1 MSTYRQLGERHCT
14 YCQLSASAV
23 VQSRNYREISDR
35 QLSFRCRPSLLLQI
49 SRPDIDLE
57 NKVFSRSIAKIL
69 TTCTCPRAGLALAA
83 AARRSPLP
91 LRPRARAQARVV
103 DRSALERAVFM
114 VLSPPR
120 ASHAFELTLP
130 TAVLLTAASLQP
142 CPSPAS
148 IRAARLRIVAPAE
161 LLILASPPAPSS
173 AVSSDSCSCHTDPSR
188 RVAL

>member
-1 MSTYRQLGERHCT
+1 MTSILPR
-14 YCQLSASAV
+14 
-23 VQSRNYREISDR
+23 
-35 QLSFRCRPSLLLQI
+35 
-49 SRPDIDLE
+49 DIDLE

-91 LRPRARAQARVV
+91 LRSRARAQARVV

-161 LLILASPPAPSS
+161 LL
-173 AVSSDSCSCHTDPSR
+173 CSYSR
-188 RVAL
+188 RPPHLPLLSALTLVPAAPIPLAESLSSQRCCYAADSLHAPYARSHVRLPREHRPRHSQWS